1 MFLSVYCED
10 SEACDARGIVE
21 MEVEACS
28 KAILALC
35 PRHGKSPCFSEVAF
49 LRLLGVDARVG
60 VNELYVGG
68 LWCHGGRPGE
78 RRCFFKGFRGGWR

>member
-10 SEACDARGIVE
+10 SEACHARGIVE

-28 KAILALC
+28 KAISALC

-49 LRLLGVDARVG
+49 LQLVGPDYPLLVLPSVDGA
-60 VNELYVGG
+60 NFLE
-68 LWCHGGRPGE
+68 CA
-78 RRCFFKGFRGGWR
+78 F

>member
-10 SEACDARGIVE
+10 SEACHARGIVE

-35 PRHGKSPCFSEVAF
+35 HWHGKSPCFSEVAF
-49 LRLLGVDARVG
+49 LQLLGVDVRVSE
-60 VNELYVGG
+60 VASLYGANF
-68 LWCHGGRPGE
+68 LECA
-78 RRCFFKGFRGGWR
+78 F